1 MGIHIDC
8 HGENKKHCN
17 NSFIKCLILFIPLF
31 ILIAFLVIVAI
42 INKPGPQGPPG
53 PGSELVGLQV
63 QLTDETSTIDN
74 NSPFIFNSLFND
86 VTDAVSYDSATGLF
100 TITETGNYYIDWWVA
115 VDGSPIAVT
124 IDISLVT
131 SNGIVA
137 TSSTPILSDQMSGN
151 ALISVTEAPITFRL
165 VNTTGNEIFIGPTTV
180 KANLTIINL
189 GPN

>member
-8 HGENKKHCN
+8 HGENKKHCD
-17 NSFIKCLILFIPLF
+17 NSFIKYLILFIPLF

-42 INKPGPQGPPG
+42 INNPGPQGPPG